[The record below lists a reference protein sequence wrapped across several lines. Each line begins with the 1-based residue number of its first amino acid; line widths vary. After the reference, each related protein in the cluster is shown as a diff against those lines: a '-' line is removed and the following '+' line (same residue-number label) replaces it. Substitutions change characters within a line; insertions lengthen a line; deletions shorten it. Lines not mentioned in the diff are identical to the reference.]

1 MERRGI
7 LTKDQR
13 EAVKS
18 GYRNLTY
25 HPGKMKSDIETQIE
39 SLEEDLRILKQHD
52 EEFYQKI
59 LKAVENA
66 DSEESE

>member
-18 GYRNLTY
+18 GYRNLSY
-25 HPGKMKSDIETQIE
+25 HPGKMKSDIRTQIE
-39 SLEEDLRILKQHD
+39 SFEEDLRILKQED
-52 EEFYQKI
+52 EELYEEI
-59 LKAVENA
+59 I
-66 DSEESE
+66 DSIESVESESSE